1 MCQLKRAWIGVC
13 AAVVTVVAGGCSD
26 DGAEAQPAAPK
37 AYVAL
42 GDSYAAGL
50 GAGNYVDTKCYQSRD
65 GSYPQLWAK
74 SRTLGTVTDKT
85 CSGALIKTVRE
96 TQLDAVNA
104 DTGWVTLTV
113 GGNDAG
119 WTNALQQCLLGSD
132 KTCSSTVRTSTTNVE
147 ATLPGD
153 LDGLYTAIRKRAP
166 EAKVFVLGY
175 PHLVGAGGT
184 GCESLNDARRDT
196 LNDGSDSLN
205 EVIKAAVDK
214 HEGFTFVDVR
224 EAFEGHEACTAAPWI
239 NAVRDNLAESFH
251 PNAEGYRAY
260 EKALTEVTG

>member
-1 MCQLKRAWIGVC
+1 MKRAWIGVC
-13 AAVVTVVAGGCSD
+13 AAAVAVAAGGCSD
-26 DGAEAQPAAPK
+26 DGAGAEPVKPLD
-37 AYVAL
+37 YVAL

-65 GSYPQLWAK
+65 SSYPQLWAK
-74 SRTLGTVTDKT
+74 TRTLGTITDRT

-96 TQLDAVNA
+96 TQLDAVDA

-119 WTNALQQCLLGSD
+119 WTGALQQCLLGSD
-132 KTCSSTVRTSTTNVE
+132 QTCRSTVERSTSTVE
-147 ATLPGD
+147 ATLPDD

-184 GCESLNDARRDT
+184 GCESLNDARRGA

-205 EVIKAAVDK
+205 ESIAAAVGK

-224 EAFEGHEACTAAPWI
+224 EAFKGHEACTGDPWI
-239 NAVRDNLAESFH
+239 NAVRDTLPESFH
-251 PNAEGYRAY
+251 PNAAGYEAY
-260 EKALTEVTG
+260 AKTLAEVTG